1 MNESYSTLKLY
12 SQRIATQR
20 NLGRF
25 HYKYSMRNQELINRL
40 QQLPREDEVWL
51 PVYNGH
57 VVTYGVIDD
66 VCQHHYQSIS
76 NDFFGTPGRMDKRL
90 FDNHRHASDE
100 ETVIMLSSEFSEY
113 PNSAVDIGD
122 DDIDY
127 DIDTINGEEGD
138 PDLVWKL
145 NDFIYDEDAN
155 VWHREA
161 IGDCSAILWCV
172 QYNPEQ
178 HVLKADNYQNDMH
191 FSGRVFGIETLRNII
206 KLLNIDLQIW
216 T

>member
-1 MNESYSTLKLY
+1 MK
-12 SQRIATQR
+12 
-20 NLGRF
+20 
-25 HYKYSMRNQELINRL
+25 NQELINKL
-40 QQLPREDEVWL
+40 QQLPSDDEVWL
-51 PVYNGH
+51 LVYNRH

-66 VCQHHYQSIS
+66 VCQHRYQSIS
-76 NDFFGTPGRMDKRL
+76 NDFFGTPGHMDKRL
-90 FDNHRHASDE
+90 RHASDE

-122 DDIDY
+122 DDIDK
-127 DIDTINGEEGD
+127 INDAEGD
-138 PDLVWKL
+138 FDLVWKM
-145 NDFIYDEDAN
+145 NDFIYDADVN
-155 VWHREA
+155 IWHREA

-206 KLLNIDLQIW
+206 KLLNIDLQI
-216 T
+216 